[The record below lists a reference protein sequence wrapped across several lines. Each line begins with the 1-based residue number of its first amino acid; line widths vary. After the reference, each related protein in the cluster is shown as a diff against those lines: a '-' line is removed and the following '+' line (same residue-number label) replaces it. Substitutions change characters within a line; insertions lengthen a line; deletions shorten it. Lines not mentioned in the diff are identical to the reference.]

1 MGQGQE
7 KRADETIVRMS
18 EVGGWVFLQNVH
30 LMQTW
35 LPTLDEKL
43 ETVSWNKSRLEI
55 KYILHLK
62 YFYVRNFLTDFNFS
76 AESSQKL
83 PSVHLRGASAAAL
96 HEEHPRG
103 PAAVLHLC
111 GQ

>member
-7 KRADETIVRMS
+7 KRADETIMRMS

-43 ETVSWNKSRLEI
+43 ETVSAF
-55 KYILHLK
+55 K
-62 YFYVRNFLTDFNFS
+62 YFALLSDGHFTKPSTPVEP
-76 AESSQKL
+76 AQKL
-83 PSVHLRGASAAAL
+83 PRVYLRRATTATL
-96 HEEHPRG
+96 YEEHSRG
-103 PAAVLHLC
+103 PAAVVHLRS
-111 GQ
+111 Q

>member
-43 ETVSWNKSRLEI
+43 ETVPCVTK
-55 KYILHLK
+55 KT
-62 YFYVRNFLTDFNFS
+62 F
-76 AESSQKL
+76 
-83 PSVHLRGASAAAL
+83 
-96 HEEHPRG
+96 
-103 PAAVLHLC
+103 
-111 GQ
+111 